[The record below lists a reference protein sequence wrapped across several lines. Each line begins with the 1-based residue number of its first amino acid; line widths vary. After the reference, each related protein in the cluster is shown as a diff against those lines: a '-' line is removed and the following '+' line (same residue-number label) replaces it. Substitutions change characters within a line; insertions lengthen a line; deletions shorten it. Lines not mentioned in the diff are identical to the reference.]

1 MHWYDILLFG
11 LAVFAAAG
19 YGYLEG
25 HRSGFLKGVRA
36 ATRKREGGAE

>member
-1 MHWYDILLFG
+1 MHWYDLLLFG
-11 LAVFAAAG
+11 LAVLAAAG

-25 HRSGFLKGVRA
+25 HRAGFLKGVRA